1 MSGADNWVMVE
12 ALRAQMT
19 AEAWEGCWLL
29 FSVL

>member
-1 MSGADNWVMVE
+1 VQTNEGCVE